1 MAFLS
6 VIPYSLPVITNTERI
21 QEGHIKVTGM
31 LVVSLGGVNRRF
43 YSVSV
48 MVFGMQKLL
57 YLPFQ
62 VLFRAVH
69 KEIYKK
75 CHDWPH
81 RNLTKNN
88 NSGMTQI
95 YLCCWHLSILHLI
108 FNAAQL
114 VAGWLH
120 SMLTSLCKIETTI
133 SLNWMSL
140 SSYSIFTVAKMSLI
154 HWLAKEGTSK
164 SSSRESPNVSFLRE

>member
-75 CHDWPH
+75 CHD
-81 RNLTKNN
+81 
-88 NSGMTQI
+88 
-95 YLCCWHLSILHLI
+95 
-108 FNAAQL
+108 
-114 VAGWLH
+114 
-120 SMLTSLCKIETTI
+120 
-133 SLNWMSL
+133 
-140 SSYSIFTVAKMSLI
+140 
-154 HWLAKEGTSK
+154 
-164 SSSRESPNVSFLRE
+164 